1 MIIPL
6 PIDPDYRTNKGR
18 ISITPPIIPLTI
30 PIITMREPACE
41 LFSYIIIPATFGDI
55 DF

>member
-6 PIDPDYRTNKGR
+6 PIDPDYKTNKGR
-18 ISITPPIIPLTI
+18 IKITPPIIPLII
-30 PIITMREPACE
+30 PTITMRDPACE
-41 LFSYIIIPATFGDI
+41 LFSYTMILATFVDI